1 MNPGDVGPVIVM
13 VTGILTAGGVIILRP
28 IAKHLAE
35 YLRTLNEQ
43 SRLGGGGG
51 PGAGSAEIAY
61 LRDSLSAAESR
72 LALLEERQN
81 FTENL
86 LTSRREQQALPP
98 NDRIRTV

>member
-1 MNPGDVGPVIVM
+1 MNPGDVAPMIVM

-43 SRLGGGGG
+43 SRLGT
-51 PGAGSAEIAY
+51 GAATSAAEIAY

-86 LTSRREQQALPP
+86 LTSRREQQALPG
-98 NDRIRTV
+98 DRIRTV